1 MEKNL
6 RRKSVLLAL
15 AFSTLSLSLSAQS
28 HISTQ
33 SHQSVVSSV
42 VSANYGDSQKTF
54 FSAGEDGFLIKW
66 TDDDQGE
73 HYQISELPIKLAA
86 VYPEKN
92 LVAVYETDS
101 GLINRV
107 SVWDF
112 NTLTRKYA
120 RRFSDSVTSLAFSAN
135 GTYLIV
141 GTAAVDG
148 AVFMRASDGTVVDK
162 IKDTT
167 GIFSFASTSSS
178 EKTFCTYSPA
188 GTISYFNMQTGKL
201 KGKFPTEGGLSH
213 VTTFNNDMFLAG
225 VKDDTVFVVSA
236 LSGGTIASYSSSR
249 PIILADKTDK
259 NLYYLEN
266 NGRNG
271 YVLRELIA
279 SSDNKS
285 VSAPQSV
292 RNFKTLTGDTII
304 CGAKEGSYIMLGS
317 QSGALFR
324 TDSTPDS
331 TLLSF
336 YPLTED
342 IYDKIYDMSPAGEDF
357 YFLTGNAVY
366 QSSYDKGIVN
376 RRADNPGQTQITAYG
391 SNVILWSR
399 GTRKP
404 VQLLDLDTKNTAT
417 LFTPKSNVQSVRIF
431 GNILLEME
439 SNMYV
444 NAYHLDTQQ
453 FEELYSGAA
462 LQDAVIIGDI
472 LYVAKSSATNPASP
486 LLSVNLT
493 TKETVP
499 VKIDGNVIYALCST
513 DENMYGIA
521 VESDENSK
529 KTVLF
534 SFNPENMRTTTLLSL
549 ADEDTDAF
557 TYLRENEI
565 YTNIGRDKVFSYNLS
580 TRRATTYNRSASLP
594 MKVAQNASRFV
605 VLNKDGSV
613 SWYNA
618 DIQQVL
624 ADWYLTKD
632 GNWYEF

>member
-1 MEKNL
+1 MEKKL
-6 RRKSVLLAL
+6 RGKSALLFFIL
-15 AFSTLSLSLSAQS
+15 STLSLSLSAQS

-33 SHQSVVSSV
+33 SHQSVVSAIV
-42 VSANYGDSQKTF
+42 PANSGDSQKTF

-73 HYQISELPIKLAA
+73 HYQISELPIKMAA
-86 VYPEKN
+86 VCPGKN

-112 NTLTRKYA
+112 TTLTRKYA
-120 RRFSDSVTSLAFSAN
+120 RRFSDSVTSLTFSAN

-148 AVFMRASDGTVVDK
+148 AVFMRADDGTTTDK
-162 IKDTT
+162 IKDPT
-167 GIFSFASTSSS
+167 GIFSFASTSGS

-188 GTISYFNMQTGKL
+188 GTISYYNMQTGRL
-201 KGKFPTEGGLSH
+201 KGKFPTENGLSR
-213 VTTFNNDMFLAG
+213 VTIFNSDMFLAG
-225 VKDDTVFVVSA
+225 IKDNTVFVVSA
-236 LSGGTIASYSSSR
+236 LSGDTIASY
-249 PIILADKTDK
+249 PAALPVILADKNDS

-271 YVLRELIA
+271 YALKELESTGSNSI
-279 SSDNKS
+279 
-285 VSAPQSV
+285 SAPKTI
-292 RNFKTLTGDTII
+292 RNFKTLTGDAVC
-304 CGAKEGSYIMLGS
+304 CGAKEGTHILLGS
-317 QSGALFR
+317 QTGSLFR
-324 TDSTPDS
+324 TDSIPDS
-331 TLLSF
+331 SLLSF

-342 IYDKIYDMSPAGEDF
+342 IYDKIYDMTPSGDDF
-357 YFLTGNAVY
+357 YFLTGKAVY
-366 QSSYDKGIVN
+366 QSSYDRGTVN
-376 RRADNPGQTQITAYG
+376 RRADNPGQTQIAASG

-399 GTRKP
+399 GTRRP
-404 VQLLDLDTKNTAT
+404 VQMLNLDTNSVST
-417 LFTPKSNVQSVRIF
+417 LFVPKTNIQSVRIF

-444 NAYHLDTQQ
+444 NAYHLDTGQ

-462 LQDAVIIGDI
+462 LQDAVIINGI

-499 VKIDGNVIYALCST
+499 VRADGNVIYALCST
-513 DENMYGIA
+513 DQTMYGIA
-521 VESDENSK
+521 VKSDENSK
-529 KTVLF
+529 KTILF
-534 SFNPENMRTTTLLSL
+534 SYNPDRMQTTTLLSL

-557 TYLRENEI
+557 TYLLGNEI

-580 TRRATTYNRSASLP
+580 TRKTTTYNRSASLP
-594 MKVAQNASRFV
+594 LKVAQNASRLV

-613 SWYNA
+613 SWYNP